1 MSTEPSVSFHITKAN
16 SKLWMVKSYIDLL
29 NRNDELVYGDG
40 LKALYV
46 MSLGLATYNNRDII
60 DATEK
65 AKKMGMIPHGLKGF
79 MTTSVLKNCLTY
91 AKLMQ
96 EMVNDRLVAIARG
109 DIVNPQS
116 QVKWSAAEARRHYY
130 LPPFVFLQRLQKA
143 IAEDW
148 GSDDHRGV
156 PIVNR
161 IEDVAVDADL
171 YLIQA
176 QGNEG
181 YSTPQ
186 QSSFRAL
193 TDAVADL
200 VGMIQTEADYPY
212 DKQNYTRRALPALKI
227 IWFITK
233 MLLGDLTVR
242 PDRKDM
248 EIVDL
253 NKQINISDGT
263 LVSIPFPT
271 MNTLKCFTYFEEGN
285 GVTMKGR
292 TYLAAASL
300 AAFDQTD
307 PDCVNCQ
314 GCPKCRSE

>member
-1 MSTEPSVSFHITKAN
+1 
-16 SKLWMVKSYIDLL
+16 MVKSYLDLL
-29 NRNDELVYGDG
+29 TRNDELVYGGG
-40 LKALYV
+40 LNALYV
-46 MSLGLATYNNRDII
+46 MSLGLDSYNDNDII

-65 AKKMGMIPHGLKGF
+65 AKRLGMIPHGLKGF
-79 MTTSVLKNCLTY
+79 MITSILKNCLSY
-91 AKLMQ
+91 AKMMQ
-96 EMVNDRLVAIARG
+96 EMINDRLVAIARG
-109 DIVNPQS
+109 DIANPQS
-116 QVKWSAAEARRHYY
+116 QIKWSAAEARRYYY

-143 IAEDW
+143 LAEDY
-148 GSDDHRGV
+148 GSDDHRGI

-161 IEDVAVDADL
+161 IEDVAIDADL

-193 TDAVADL
+193 TEAVDNL
-200 VGMIQTEADYPY
+200 VQMIKSESDYPY
-212 DKQNYTRRALPALKI
+212 DAQTYTRRAVPALKI

-253 NKQINISDGT
+253 NKQLNISDGT

-271 MNTLKCFTYFEEGN
+271 MSTLRCFTYLEEGN